1 MKEDRKHSRKRKKK
15 KKKKKKRKRKY
26 DSDSDGSISS
36 EEQSRDQKRVKYDE
50 GAVLNA
56 MTRLVAGRPSLTAD
70 LRTVFMAMDNGQ
82 SVVLDSIKNEEL
94 RNGLRQLFDMM
105 RLGKKG
111 KYKVRSSDR
120 GLMMKVFGDRLKEIE
135 TMWEQ
140 LNNRKSSERVEKSVR
155 SVVEPPKETIEST
168 SASAPKKT
176 RLGPFRPS
184 ANWEPAQK
192 VSSSDEDEFGP
203 APESSARVRTA
214 RPEVLAEM
222 KKREEEMKR
231 KELRNRAKAWHKL
244 GHDVEDKT
252 LLQDDLVTKQ
262 TERQSWM
269 TQLPSSRNG
278 SNAFGAIFKKGGKS
292 QFRQRAA
299 KESDGSWTQT
309 PKEKLEKDLAKK
321 REELFGIPLSK
332 KHSAAPQPRKAAPN
346 NASVTS
352 SSKRRGKSLLDM
364 HRERMG
370 NKASSSSQS
379 AGPSE
384 VRWDRDRDMSLKS
397 GSLGSNKS
405 ELGKILQSASEM
417 RSRFSSS
424 SR

>member
-1 MKEDRKHSRKRKKK
+1 M
-15 KKKKKKRKRKY
+15 
-26 DSDSDGSISS
+26 
-36 EEQSRDQKRVKYDE
+36 
-50 GAVLNA
+50 LNA

-94 RNGLRQLFDMM
+94 RKGLRELFDMM

-120 GLMMKVFGDRLKEIE
+120 GLMMRTFGDRLKEIE
-135 TMWEQ
+135 AMWEQ
-140 LNNRKSSERVEKSVR
+140 LKKSKSNEE
-155 SVVEPPKETIEST
+155 SASSVEPPKETSEST

-176 RLGPFRPS
+176 RLGPARP
-184 ANWEPAQK
+184 PADWK
-192 VSSSDEDEFGP
+192 PAEVSSSEDDEFGP
-203 APESSARVRTA
+203 APESSAHVRTA

-252 LLQDDLVTKQ
+252 LLQDDPVTKQ
-262 TERQSWM
+262 SERQSWM

-352 SSKRRGKSLLDM
+352 SSSKRRGKSLLDM

-379 AGPSE
+379 AGQSE

>member
-94 RNGLRQLFDMM
+94 RKGLRELFDMM

-120 GLMMKVFGDRLKEIE
+120 GLMMRTFGGRLKEIE
-135 TMWEQ
+135 AMWEQ
-140 LNNRKSSERVEKSVR
+140 LKKSKSNEE
-155 SVVEPPKETIEST
+155 SASSVEPPKETSEST

-176 RLGPFRPS
+176 RLGPARP
-184 ANWEPAQK
+184 PADWK
-192 VSSSDEDEFGP
+192 PAEVSSSEDDEFGP
-203 APESSARVRTA
+203 APESSAHVRTA

-379 AGPSE
+379 AGQSE

-424 SR
+424 SNR